1 MELVD
6 RNSYLWNNLSEETR
20 GLIDTGETVLQ
31 FVYDYKDRADI
42 TDYSFCVFSFAK
54 AYEGFLKK
62 MFLDMGFIK
71 PHEYYGD
78 EIRIGR
84 ILSPS
89 FSHEKENLF
98 YKICNHPKGGSDLS
112 NTLWQAW
119 KISRNEVFHYFPHN
133 FKKLGYDEAFKRVT
147 LLIDAMVF
155 AAKRC
160 SEVKAGLLNREEIE
174 AANVQE
180 QEKATQHAKGPHAAK
195 NRRHHRR

>member
-6 RNSYLWNNLSEETR
+6 RKSYLWTNLSEETQ

-31 FVYDYKDRADI
+31 FVYDYKDRSSI

-62 MFLDMGFIK
+62 LFLEMGFIK

-89 FSHEKENLF
+89 FGHEKENIF
-98 YKICNHPKGGSDLS
+98 FKICNHPKGGSDLS
-112 NTLWQAW
+112 NTLWYAW
-119 KISRNEVFHYFPHN
+119 KNSRNEVFHYFPHN
-133 FKKLGYDEAFKRVT
+133 FKKLDYDEAFKAIT
-147 LLIDAMVF
+147 LIIDAMVF

-160 SEVKAGLLNREEIE
+160 AEVKAGLINLDEI
-174 AANVQE
+174 AAINAQE
-180 QEKATQHAKGPHAAK
+180 YEKAQQTFKK
-195 NRRHHRR
+195 STKKHRKK